1 MKMSVF
7 SPNNSYQMA
16 PGIFEFNDC
25 AHITDCSKTLGY
37 SLKNV
42 HATVQKFKEEQ

>member
-1 MKMSVF
+1 MSVF

-25 AHITDCSKTLGY
+25 AHITDCSKMSGY